1 MCYENESY
9 CGNANNP
16 ESWVQEDIFARDIF
30 IEFILFMIEKKLSL
44 IIKNVF

>member
-16 ESWVQEDIFARDIF
+16 ETLQEDIFARDIF